1 MQRLS
6 LLFLAL
12 LFGCGQASAPKADAL
27 ATQQKDAQQKDAP
40 PAAATPASAPVT
52 GQFDTSHAGA
62 PAPTLALERGP
73 DGKSETIADILRAH
87 PGKPVLV
94 NLWATWCAPCIKEL
108 KTLDALAGST
118 DKLVVAPISQDMEGW
133 RAVTPAWKKLGL
145 AHLSTHV
152 ESKMQF
158 GFELK
163 ATGLP
168 LSILYGPDGKEIWR
182 YAGDRDW
189 NDMESRK
196 RLGV

>member
-12 LFGCGQASAPKADAL
+12 LFGCGQASAPKADHGGA
-27 ATQQKDAQQKDAP
+27 QPKDTPSPA
-40 PAAATPASAPVT
+40 PAAAVT
-52 GQFDTSHAGA
+52 GAFDTSHAGTAA
-62 PAPTLALERGP
+62 PDLALEASP
-73 DGKSETIADILRAH
+73 DGKSETIADILRAN
-87 PGKPVLV
+87 PGKPLLV

-118 DKLVVAPISQDMEGW
+118 DKLLVVPVSQDMEGW
-133 RAVTPAWKKLGL
+133 RAVTPGWQKLGL
-145 AHLSTHV
+145 KNLSTHV

-158 GFELK
+158 GFQLK

-168 LSILYGPDGKEIWR
+168 LTIFYGADGREIWR

-189 NDMESRK
+189 NDAQSRAQ
-196 RLGV
+196 LGL